1 MSRLPPQPEF
11 RPIRLNQALKPG
23 AVVEAEES
31 ASEVVPIAGSV
42 AVRIRLKATHAGE
55 LDVAILDATGETPV
69 EGEPK
74 GVLGVA
80 VAADTE
86 AVVEIANL
94 MGEAWLEVKF
104 TAGLDAATIEYVDVY
119 RLPTAPYV
127 PPPPAE

>member
-11 RPIRLNQALKPG
+11 RPIRLHQALKPG
-23 AVVEAEES
+23 TVVETEET

-42 AVRIRLKATHAGE
+42 AVRIRAKATHAGE

-69 EGEPK
+69 EGEPS
-74 GVLGVA
+74 GAAGVA
-80 VAADTE
+80 VSAATE

>member
-42 AVRIRLKATHAGE
+42 AVRIRAKATHAGE

>member
-11 RPIRLNQALKPG
+11 RPIRLNQALKPVT
-23 AVVEAEES
+23 VVEAEET

-42 AVRIRLKATHAGE
+42 AVRIRLKADKAGE
-55 LDVAILDATGETPV
+55 LDVAILDATGATPV

-86 AVVEIANL
+86 DRKSTRLNSSHVKISYAVFCL
-94 MGEAWLEVKF
+94 KK
-104 TAGLDAATIEYVDVY
+104 
-119 RLPTAPYV
+119 
-127 PPPPAE
+127 